1 MKLNLSIIIVTCL
14 LLTACQSTLTPTAE
28 DILET
33 QAIVQ
38 PNVYAKGFAWFDGT
52 TLPLAYQFNQR
63 FDYVGLPPTRVSYPT
78 ADNTVTHLGTG
89 RYLVRFPN
97 LNVQGGIVH
106 VTAYG
111 GSHHCKVEQWRP
123 AAVSVR
129 ELQVFVRCRNAA
141 NVLADGKF
149 TVLFY
154 KNGLMSDIYALSYLL
169 SDNLGTAIHHYN
181 SRGGLNTIRRLGV
194 GAYEV
199 KLGRME
205 RRFPEADKGGTV
217 LVTAYGPGA
226 QRCKTVR
233 WGFTGSDIVVR
244 VNCFTGGTP
253 SDSGFSLSF
262 LRDPG
267 TLAISVAEDKKEAWY
282 VWANTTPT
290 PNHFYQSNSY
300 GDPTDAGSPFK
311 ATLSPFAGSGHYR
324 VTLPGVK
331 AFNKTTT
338 QLTAYGSDSAYCN
351 IVGWF
356 PSLTPGATD
365 VEVRCYNASGVAAN
379 AQFDLFYY
387 TDETIFF

>member
-1 MKLNLSIIIVTCL
+1 MKLNLFIIIIACL
-14 LLTACQSTLTPTAE
+14 FLAACQSTLTPTAE
-28 DILET
+28 DTLET
-33 QAIVQ
+33 QAIVE

-63 FDYVGLPPTRVSYPT
+63 FDYVGLPPTQVNYPA

-111 GSHHCKVEQWRP
+111 GNHHCKVEQWRP
-123 AAVSVR
+123 TAVSVR

-154 KNGLMSDIYALSYLL
+154 KSGLMSDIYALSYLL
-169 SDNLGTAIHHYN
+169 SDNLGTVVHQYN

-205 RRFPEADKGGTV
+205 RRFPEANKGGTV

-226 QRCKTVR
+226 QRCKTVS
-233 WGFTGSDIVVR
+233 WGLTGSDMVVR

-253 SDSGFSLSF
+253 SDSGFALSF
-262 LRDPG
+262 LRNPG
-267 TLAISVAEDKKEAWY
+267 TLAISAAEDKKEAWY

-290 PNHFYQSNSY
+290 PSHFYQSNSY
-300 GDPTDAGSPFK
+300 SDPEGGSVG
-311 ATLSPFAGSGHYR
+311 ATMTLLVGSGHYR

-331 AFNKTTT
+331 ALNKTTT
-338 QLTAYGSDSAYCN
+338 QLTAYGSDSSYCN
-351 IVGWF
+351 IVRWF
-356 PSLTPGATD
+356 ASATTVGATD
-365 VEVRCYNASGVAAN
+365 VEVQCYNASGNPAN
-379 AQFDLFYY
+379 SKFDLFYY